1 MALGRALSIGLVGLD
16 GHVVEVEADL
26 AAGIPAFVLIG
37 LPDTTMQEAR
47 DRVRAAV
54 VNSGRAWP
62 QRRITLALSPAA
74 LPKRGS
80 GFDLAMAVSVLIAS
94 ELLPVGCAE
103 GAVLLGELSL
113 DGRVRAVTG
122 VLPAAFAAARAGVR
136 RLVVPAA
143 NVAEAALVP
152 DLDVVGVADL
162 AGLLAFLEGTDPGPS
177 VVRPSDAGVVPC
189 ASRGAPPPDLDLA
202 DVLGQEHP
210 RRCLEVA
217 AAGGHNVF
225 LLGPPGGGKTMLAER
240 LPTILPRLSGDAA
253 LEVSAIHSVAGTL
266 AADAPLI
273 EVPPF
278 RAPHHSASLP
288 ALVGGGSGIARPGE
302 VSLAHRGVLFVDEA
316 PEFAAG
322 HLDALRQPLESGVV
336 TIARSGGVARYPA
349 RFTLVLAAN
358 PCPCSTVGRKDRDCT
373 CPAGVRRRYQARLSG
388 PLLDRIDIRVDVGST
403 TRADLSG
410 EAGEPSEAVRAR
422 VLAAR
427 ERMAHRFRDLP
438 WSANGEVP
446 GRELRRRWPL
456 SADVLAPAYGAVDT
470 GRLSARGLDRVVRV
484 AWTLA
489 DLEGRAGP
497 GTSHIRRAVSLRKGN
512 LHDH

>member
-1 MALGRALSIGLVGLD
+1 MGLGRAWSIGLVGLD

-80 GFDLAMAVSVLIAS
+80 GFDLAMAVAVLVAS
-94 ELLPVGCAE
+94 EVVPQAAADGL
-103 GAVLLGELSL
+103 VLLGELSL
-113 DGRVRAVTG
+113 DGRVRAVPG
-122 VLPAAFAAARAGVR
+122 VLPAAFAASRAGVR
-136 RLVVPAA
+136 RMVVPAA

-152 DLDVVGVADL
+152 DLAVSGVADL
-162 AGLLAFLEGTDPGPS
+162 ASLLAFLTGESGSGLAAPSGP
-177 VVRPSDAGVVPC
+177 PSASAAPDAE
-189 ASRGAPPPDLDLA
+189 LDLA
-202 DVLGQEHP
+202 DVLGQEHA

-225 LLGPPGGGKTMLAER
+225 FLGPPGAGKTMLAER

-266 AADAPLI
+266 PADAPLI
-273 EVPPF
+273 TVPPF
-278 RAPHHSASLP
+278 RAPHHSTSLP

-302 VSLAHRGVLFVDEA
+302 VSLAHRGVLFLDEA
-316 PEFAAG
+316 PEFPTG
-322 HLDALRQPLESGVV
+322 HLDALRQPLESG
-336 TIARSGGVARYPA
+336 TIAIARSGGIARYPA

-358 PCPCSTVGRKDRDCT
+358 PCPCSSVGKKDRDCT
-373 CPAGVRRRYQARLSG
+373 CPAGVRRRYLGRLSG
-388 PLLDRIDIRVDVGST
+388 PLLDRLDIRVDLESM
-403 TRADLSG
+403 TRADLTGAS
-410 EAGEPSEAVRAR
+410 GEPSAAVRER

-427 ERMAHRFRDLP
+427 ARMERRFRDLP
-438 WSANGEVP
+438 WSTNGEVP
-446 GRELRRRWPL
+446 GRELRHRWPL
-456 SADVLAPAYGAVDT
+456 PADVLAPAHAAVDT

-489 DLEGRAGP
+489 DLEGRDVP
-497 GTSHIRRAVSLRKGN
+497 GASHVRRAVSFRKVSS
-512 LHDH
+512 HDL

>member
-1 MALGRALSIGLVGLD
+1 MALGRAWSIGLVGLD

-54 VNSGRAWP
+54 VNSGREWP

-80 GFDLAMAVSVLIAS
+80 AFDLAMAVAVLAAS
-94 ELLPVGCAE
+94 EAVPAAAAE
-103 GAVLLGELSL
+103 GIVLLGELSL
-113 DGRVRAVTG
+113 DGRVRPVTG
-122 VLPAAFAAARAGVR
+122 VLPAAFTAARAGVR

-152 DLDVVGVADL
+152 GLDVVGVPDL
-162 AGLLAFLEGTDPGPS
+162 ATLLAYLTGQPAAVVTPS
-177 VVRPSDAGVVPC
+177 
-189 ASRGAPPPDLDLA
+189 GAPPAPPPVADELDLA
-202 DVLGQEHP
+202 DVLGQEP
-210 RRCLEVA
+210 TRRALEIA
-217 AAGGHNVF
+217 AAGAHNVF
-225 LLGPPGGGKTMLAER
+225 FLGPPGAGKTMLAER

-266 AADAPLI
+266 PPDAPLI

-278 RAPHHSASLP
+278 RAPHHTATLP
-288 ALVGGGSGIARPGE
+288 ALVGGGSGVARPGE
-302 VSLAHRGVLFVDEA
+302 VSLAHRGVLFLDEA
-316 PEFAAG
+316 PEFPTG
-322 HLDALRQPLESGVV
+322 HLDALRQPLESGLV

-349 RFTLVLAAN
+349 RFMLVLAAN
-358 PCPCSTVGRKDRDCT
+358 PCPCASAGKKDRDCT
-373 CPAGVRRRYQARLSG
+373 CPAGVRRRYLARLSG
-388 PLLDRIDIRVDVGST
+388 PLLDRLDIQVDVANV
-403 TRADLSG
+403 TRADLVG
-410 EAGEPSEAVRAR
+410 ATPAEPSVAVRER

-427 ERMAHRFRDLP
+427 SRMAARFRDLP

-456 SADVLAPAYGAVDT
+456 AADVLAPAHAAVDT

-489 DLEGRAGP
+489 DLEGRDAP
-497 GTSHIRRAVSLRKGN
+497 TASHVRRAVSLRKVIS
-512 LHDH
+512 HDL